1 MFKLR
6 KLYFPV
12 AVAAIVVGL
21 GIVMAGCAAR
31 AIETERLL
39 AAAGF
44 QMKLADTPEKL
55 AHVETLT
62 QRQLVPHQRD
72 DKIYYVYADAN
83 YCKCVYVGTAEAYQQ
98 YQKLALQKKIAE
110 QQLQAAEMNQDA
122 AMNWNMWGPW
132 GPGPW
137 Y

>member
-12 AVAAIVVGL
+12 AAAIVAGL

-44 QMKLADTPEKL
+44 QMKLADTPEKV
-55 AHVETLT
+55 AHLETLT

-72 DKIYYVYADAN
+72 GKIYYVYADAN
-83 YCKCVYVGTAEAYQQ
+83 YCKCVYVGTEEAYQQ
-98 YQKLALQKKIAE
+98 YQKLAFQKKIAA

-122 AMNWNMWGPW
+122 AMNWNTWGPW